1 MRNIGKR
8 KKDSKLKE
16 ILLTYIKNNLR
27 EIAIII
33 IIFLIGLVFGIIF
46 VNNSGEEQASEISS
60 YINGFVDNLKNNIQ
74 IDKIELLKSALIS
87 NFLLALALWFVGS
100 TVIGI
105 PIVYGVIAYK
115 GFCLGYTLSSSI
127 ATLGI
132 RKRNIIYFNIATIS
146 KYFIYSLYNF
156 ISCKRNEIIQIY
168 CKR

>member
-16 ILLTYIKNNLR
+16 ILLTYLKNNLR
-27 EIAIII
+27 EIGIII

-60 YINGFVDNLKNNIQ
+60 YINGFVGNLKNNVQ
-74 IDKIELLKSALIS
+74 IDKMELLKSALIS
-87 NFLLALALWFVGS
+87 NLLLALAFWFVGS

-105 PIVYGVIAYK
+105 PIVYGVICYK

-132 RKRNIIYFNIATIS
+132 RKRYNIYYNIATVS
-146 KYFIYSLYNF
+146 KCFIYSLYYC
-156 ISCKRNEIIQIY
+156 ISCKWNEII
-168 CKR
+168 